1 MNCVLA
7 QLKEMTPKK
16 KPRDCRPSASILIAM
31 VGEIGQRHKEDHRT
45 QQGARKAHLYLECSE
60 RYHVPG
66 GVLSYPATYPRN
78 IVNDKD
84 DQIRYNKCVT

>member
-1 MNCVLA
+1 MNCVA